1 VNARTPHLGPPA
13 PAVTAP
19 APSAAPRLALLLLLA
34 YLATALATLWW
45 ARQPGH
51 VATLWYANAVAAA
64 LLLRQPPRQWPLLV
78 AAVALAVLLANLL
91 AGDTLQLALSFVPA
105 NVLEVVLAAWG
116 MHSAG
121 LAGSR
126 LRSPT
131 ALLQLLLFGA
141 LLPVL
146 AGAAAGAGMLAL
158 QGVAPFGH
166 VWLQWF
172 EGSAIGAMGML
183 PLAWLVLREQPA
195 ELRRQLVD
203 WRLLMLLPMA
213 MAVALLALAH
223 LPFPFVVMALPLL
236 LAAMLLEPVAVA
248 LVAFLV
254 SLTGAGAM
262 AAGVFVPPP
271 VTDEVEQAFVYVAFA
286 ASLMPAQLLA
296 AAMADL
302 RDSHD
307 RLQAR
312 ERELARA
319 NQGLEQFVR
328 MASHDLREP
337 LNTITQFGR
346 LLEADH
352 ARTLPADA
360 QRYLQLMSGG
370 AERMRT
376 LLDDVLHFARV
387 QRGALDDPHPVA
399 LDAVLAD
406 VLEALDARVR
416 RSGAQVTLR
425 ALPVVQ
431 GHPSM
436 LHLLFQNLLSNAIK
450 FVPPGQVPQVQVDA
464 RTADGWALVTVA
476 DQGIGIA
483 AADLP
488 KLFQPFQRLHLR
500 RQYEGTGLGL
510 AMARQIAQAH
520 GGDVQVQSE
529 PGHGSRFTVRLPLA
543 ADGELSRPGP
553 G

>member
-13 PAVTAP
+13 PAVAAP
-19 APSAAPRLALLLLLA
+19 APSAAPRLALLLLLV

-78 AAVALAVLLANLL
+78 AAVALAVVLANLL
-91 AGDTLQLALSFVPA
+91 AGDPLPLALSFVPA

-116 MHSAG
+116 MHGAG

-131 ALLQLLLFGA
+131 ALLRLLLFGA
-141 LLPVL
+141 VLPVL
-146 AGAAAGAGMLAL
+146 AGATAGAGMLAL

-213 MAVALLALAH
+213 VAVALLALAH

-262 AAGVFVPPP
+262 ATGVFVPPP

-352 ARTLPADA
+352 GPHAAGRRAALPAAD
-360 QRYLQLMSGG
+360 
-370 AERMRT
+370 ERRRRTHAT

-416 RSGAQVTLR
+416 RSGAQVTLV

-529 PGHGSRFTVRLPLA
+529 PGTRQPLHGA
-543 ADGELSRPGP
+543 AAAGR
-553 G
+553 